1 MQSVLATSRRFRRT
15 PVPSMSPHT
24 YSASDYERPSV
35 TVDTILF
42 SHLNGTMSVLLIRR
56 GRWPFEGYWA
66 IPGGFVEIGESLEDA
81 ASRELVEETGLAG
94 VALQQLHAFGDPG
107 RDPRTRVITIS
118 YYAYVTEEQARGIQ
132 AGDDAADARW
142 WPVSDLPPLAF
153 DHAHILEFA
162 LQRLV
167 SIDS

>member
-1 MQSVLATSRRFRRT
+1 MTLPA
-15 PVPSMSPHT
+15 
-24 YSASDYERPSV
+24 YSATDYQRPSV

-42 SHLNGTMSVLLIRR
+42 SQLDGTLHVLLVRR

-66 IPGGFVEIGESLEDA
+66 IPGGFVEIDESLEDA
-81 ASRELVEETGLAG
+81 ARRELHEETGLVG
-94 VALQQLHAFGDPG
+94 VDLQQLHAFGDPD

-132 AGDDAADARW
+132 AGDDAAEVRW
-142 WPVSDLPPLAF
+142 WPLSDLPLLAF

-162 LQRLV
+162 VQQLA
-167 SIDS
+167 SHTP